1 MKVWIVRTYYWRD
14 NEEVILG
21 VFSSLKKTES
31 YIQSLQPNKDVDG
44 YNINCWTVDMLCE
57 GD

>member
-1 MKVWIVRTYYWRD
+1 MKVWIVSTYYWRD

-21 VFSSLKKTES
+21 VFSSLKKAEF
-31 YIQSLQPNKDVDG
+31 YIKSLQPNQDVE
-44 YNINCWTVDMLCE
+44 YNINCWTIDMLCK

>member
-1 MKVWIVRTYYWRD
+1 MKVWIVSTYYWRD

-21 VFSSLKKTES
+21 VFSSINKAES
-31 YIQSLQPNKDVDG
+31 YIQSLQPNNDVDG
-44 YNINCWTVDMLCE
+44 YNINCWTIDMLCK

>member
-21 VFSSLKKTES
+21 VFSSLKKAES

-44 YNINCWTVDMLCE
+44 YNINCWTVDMLCK

>member
-1 MKVWIVRTYYWRD
+1 MKVWIVKEYHWRD

-21 VFSSLKKTES
+21 VFSSIKKAES
-31 YIQSLQPNKDVDG
+31 YIQSLQSNEDIDG